1 LLRAAPVLLFLALE
15 IFCLIDV
22 IVSDE
27 DRVRHLPKIAWF
39 LLILFLPFIGSL
51 IWLFVGR
58 PKAATSGGRSPYERP
73 TAAFPEYD
81 RPGRA
86 SGVTPESD
94 EEFLR
99 RVRERAEE
107 QRRIAAEQK
116 KARERAEREANGE
129 QDPGTAAGS

>member
-1 LLRAAPVLLFLALE
+1 MLRATPFLIVIVLE

-39 LLILFLPFIGSL
+39 LLILFFPLVGSAV
-51 IWLFVGR
+51 WLLAGR
-58 PKAATSGGRSPYERP
+58 PTATVGGGRSPYERP
-73 TAAFPEYD
+73 ASAFPEYD

-86 SGVTPESD
+86 AGTTPEAD

-99 RVRERAEE
+99 RIRERAED
-107 QRRIAAEQK
+107 QRRRAAEEK
-116 KARERAEREANGE
+116 RARE
-129 QDPGTAAGS
+129 QDESEGDGTP

>member
-1 LLRAAPVLLFLALE
+1 MLRFAPFMVVMVLE

-39 LLILFLPFIGSL
+39 LLILFFPLVGSAV
-51 IWLFVGR
+51 WLLAGR
-58 PKAATSGGRSPYERP
+58 PTSTVTGGRSPYER
-73 TAAFPEYD
+73 TAPAFPEYD

-86 SGVTPESD
+86 AGLTPESD

-99 RVRERAEE
+99 RIRERAEE
-107 QRRIAAEQK
+107 QRQRAAEQK
-116 KARERAEREANGE
+116 RAREQAEREQSE
-129 QDPGTAAGS
+129 RDDGSAT

>member
-1 LLRAAPVLLFLALE
+1 MLRFAPFMVIMVLE

-39 LLILFLPFIGSL
+39 LLILFFPLVGSAV
-51 IWLFVGR
+51 WLLAGR
-58 PKAATSGGRSPYERP
+58 PTSAVTGGRSPYER
-73 TAAFPEYD
+73 TAPAFPEYD

-86 SGVTPESD
+86 AGLTPESD

-99 RVRERAEE
+99 RIRERAEE
-107 QRRIAAEQK
+107 QRQRAAEQK
-116 KARERAEREANGE
+116 RAREQAERE
-129 QDPGTAAGS
+129 QPGSDEAP